1 VIDLWRL
8 VCEDRQLSLAYSMA
22 IIATLL
28 PQHLHVQRLRAA
40 IRDRHELRE
49 CDNWASLT
57 RVCDREPVRVA
68 VVDLYAEKEPN
79 FEGVRQ
85 LKQRLPRLTLV
96 AYIAMAIER
105 GHDLFDAGRAG
116 IDGLVIAGQD
126 DMPRPL
132 LAIIEHAESK
142 SLAGLI
148 RRSLDGVDQLA
159 IDAVLLAVTRA
170 HERLSPTGLARLLA
184 QPRRAVTHR
193 LATEGF
199 PAPQRLLTW
208 GRLVVAAH
216 MLEDEHRSADRVA
229 ATLDFP
235 SGSAFRN
242 TCQRYLHATPGEI
255 RARGGASYVMRA
267 LMRQIHARTTSA
279 SEPRS
284 RTPARAP
291 VLAV

>member
-1 VIDLWRL
+1 
-8 VCEDRQLSLAYSMA
+8 MA
-22 IIATLL
+22 ILATLL
-28 PQHLHVQRLRAA
+28 PQPLHVQRLRSA

-49 CDNWASLT
+49 CEDWTSLT
-57 RVCDREPVRVA
+57 RTCDREPVRVA
-68 VVDLYAEKEPN
+68 VVDLYWQQKAD

-85 LKQRLPRLTLV
+85 LKQRLPRLTIV
-96 AYIAMAIER
+96 AYVTMSLER

-116 IDGLVIAGQD
+116 IDGLVLAGQD
-126 DMPRPL
+126 DAFRPL
-132 LAIIEHAESK
+132 LAIIERAESK

-148 RRSLDGVDQLA
+148 RRSLDGVDLVVT
-159 IDAVLLAVTRA
+159 DAVLLAVTRA

-193 LATEGF
+193 LAAEGF
-199 PAPQRLLTW
+199 PPPQRLLTW

-216 MLEDEHRSADRVA
+216 MLEDSHRSADRVA

-242 TCQRYLHATPGEI
+242 TCQRYLHATPGQI
-255 RARGGASYVMRA
+255 RTRGGASYVVRA
-267 LMRQIHARTTSA
+267 LMRQVQARVTSA

-284 RTPARAP
+284 RSPARAP
-291 VLAV
+291 ALAV